1 MLFEGGVRA
10 PPNFKNLIKMNPKKA
25 TTEDVV
31 EMILEQADILSLR
44 TEVRSTAIAILQENP
59 NMDTGSAY
67 LMAAIEW
74 DVT

>member
-1 MLFEGGVRA
+1 MD
-10 PPNFKNLIKMNPKKA
+10 PKKA

-44 TEVRSTAIAILQENP
+44 TEVRSTAIAILKENP

-67 LMAAIEW
+67 LLAAIEW

>member
-1 MLFEGGVRA
+1 MDPR
-10 PPNFKNLIKMNPKKA
+10 KA
-25 TTEDVV
+25 TTNDVV

>member
-1 MLFEGGVRA
+1 
-10 PPNFKNLIKMNPKKA
+10 MNPKKA

-31 EMILEQADILSLR
+31 EMILEQADMFSLR
-44 TEVRSTAIAILQENP
+44 TEVRSTAIAILKENP

>member
-1 MLFEGGVRA
+1 MDPR
-10 PPNFKNLIKMNPKKA
+10 KA
-25 TTEDVV
+25 TTNDVV

-44 TEVRSTAIAILQENP
+44 TEVRSTAIAILKENP

>member
-1 MLFEGGVRA
+1 MDPR
-10 PPNFKNLIKMNPKKA
+10 KA

-31 EMILEQADILSLR
+31 EMILEQAEILSLR
-44 TEVRSTAIAILQENP
+44 TEVRSTAITLLQENP

>member
-1 MLFEGGVRA
+1 
-10 PPNFKNLIKMNPKKA
+10 MNPKKA

-44 TEVRSTAIAILQENP
+44 TEVRSTAIAILRENP

>member
-1 MLFEGGVRA
+1 
-10 PPNFKNLIKMNPKKA
+10 MNPRKA
-25 TTEDVV
+25 TTENVV

-44 TEVRSTAIAILQENP
+44 TEVRSTAIAILRENP

>member
-1 MLFEGGVRA
+1 
-10 PPNFKNLIKMNPKKA
+10 MNPRKA

-44 TEVRSTAIAILQENP
+44 TEVRSTAIAILKENP